1 MRFPRLPLRPPLL
14 LLLLLLF
21 LVFTEI

>member
-14 LLLLLLF
+14 LLLLF